1 MLFIGILVRIRN
13 VHRSDTLLWPPH
25 HLMLNQI
32 KALMHSDSSIMAMK
46 VDIYHTVDLY
56 DNIKHSYLKECHV
69 GAIIAIVL
77 VIVCVVDK
85 RTVFFWNTIT
95 CRDTSFKHVLHE
107 RHNLSWLHHG
117 LTIIEGKMNLQG
129 CQKCIQDIVRTSVH
143 HMKCYGNWVM
153 KQQKWHHK
161 LT

>member
-95 CRDTSFKHVLHE
+95 CRDTSFKHVFHE
-107 RHNLSWLHHG
+107 RHNLSLAASWPDHHRG
-117 LTIIEGKMNLQG
+117 EDEFARVSKMYSG
-129 CQKCIQDIVRTSVH
+129 YCQNICSSHEVLWKLSYETAKMTS
-143 HMKCYGNWVM
+143 
-153 KQQKWHHK
+153 
-161 LT
+161 